1 MADKDI
7 YIFDEATS
15 NIDIESEEIIMK
27 NIKVLSKEKN
37 VIVIS
42 HRLENIVPADRIYY
56 LESGKVKEC
65 GNHQSLMEA
74 KGGYAV
80 LYRRQKELE
89 KGYAEVSA

>member
-1 MADKDI
+1 MCH
-7 YIFDEATS
+7 
-15 NIDIESEEIIMK
+15 II
-27 NIKVLSKEKN
+27 IA
-37 VIVIS
+37 ICTG
-42 HRLENIVPADRIYY
+42 

-89 KGYAEVSA
+89 KGYVEVSA